1 MSLII
6 GPASSSEDSGGYYHE
21 NAGPMSHKLEDLLTE
36 EVGQFLTNIGFGV
49 EVQYETFPEYNNRQ
63 KAFLTLYAGRP
74 TDEHYAG
81 EDWKFVRLTKRY
93 TEKTPGSRGTP
104 LPLPAFDI
112 EVKNDTLFSY
122 SAIKQEDV
130 AQFAKE
136 VLLASEVIH
145 CISRIINGGSSA
157 RFETRMMGDLD
168 MGPYGE
174 TSFMRGEIGPKGYPD

>member
-1 MSLII
+1 MLTETEL
-6 GPASSSEDSGGYYHE
+6 SSEDAGG
-21 NAGPMSHKLEDLLTE
+21 LEDFLTE

-49 EVQYETFPEYNNRQ
+49 EVKYETYPQYNNRQ

-74 TDEHYAG
+74 TDEHWGDGG

-93 TEKTPGSRGTP
+93 TENTPESRATP

-112 EVKNDTLFSY
+112 EVMNDTLFSY

-174 TSFMRGEIGPKGYPD
+174 TAFMRGEIGPKGYPD